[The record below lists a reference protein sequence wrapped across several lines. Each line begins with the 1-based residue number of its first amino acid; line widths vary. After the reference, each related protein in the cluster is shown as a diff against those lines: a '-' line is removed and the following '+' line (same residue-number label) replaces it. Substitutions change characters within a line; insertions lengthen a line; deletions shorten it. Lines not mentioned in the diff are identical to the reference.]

1 MNIVDRFVAWAN
13 PVQGLRRAH
22 ARHTLSHY
30 EGAKPSRQRKNR
42 TDNSSPNALVGSS
55 AAALRAH
62 ARYLER
68 NHDLSR
74 GALRV
79 LVNNVVGPTGIGIE
93 PQPRRADGT
102 IHAEYAAA
110 LREAYRDWQRKPEVT
125 GRYRWPLAQ
134 RLMAY
139 TWLRDGE
146 AFAQQLMGPV
156 PFLQHGTRVPYS
168 LELFEPDLVPL
179 DYDDAAK
186 GIRQGIQSNAWGQAT
201 GYLVYKGDPR
211 DFMVLRDQGALKT
224 IPAERMLHM
233 ATLDR
238 LHQQRGVSEFASVIS
253 RIEDLKDYEES
264 ERVAAKVAASLT
276 AFVKRNEVFEG
287 ATPKQLC
294 DSEGNPLPRDLRMQP
309 GMVIDTLQVGEEIGM
324 IDSNRPNPN
333 LVTWRSGQLRAFA
346 AGIGASYSSV
356 SRDYNGTY
364 SAQRQELVEQ
374 WVHYAVLA
382 DEFVGMFVQPV
393 WESFVQAAH
402 LSGVVPMPPDL
413 RPGSADDALF
423 VGQSMPWINPV
434 HEANAWETLVKA
446 GFASEVEVI
455 RRRGGNPRDVLEQ
468 VEAFRR
474 EAAQKALVFSS
485 NAANDFGVG
494 FGTVARPDAAS
505 ADDDTDGRKKGAG
518 EDGDDVETA
527 AK

>member
-1 MNIVDRFVAWAN
+1 MNIIDRLVAWRD
-13 PVQGLRRAH
+13 PVRGLQRAQ
-22 ARHTLSHY
+22 ARQALAHY
-30 EGAKPSRQRKNR
+30 EGAKPSRQRKRRN
-42 TDNSSPNALVGSS
+42 DNSSPNALVGGG

-79 LVNNVVGPTGIGIE
+79 LVNNVVGAGGIGIE
-93 PQPRRADGT
+93 PQPRRMDGT
-102 IHAEYAAA
+102 IHKEYADA

-125 GRYRWPLAQ
+125 KKYRWPMAQ

-146 AFAQQLMGPV
+146 AFAQELIGPV
-156 PFLQHGTRVPYS
+156 PYLNHGTRVPYS
-168 LELFEPDLVPL
+168 LELFEPDFVPL
-179 DYDDAAK
+179 DYDDVSK
-186 GIRQGIQSNAWGQAT
+186 GIRQGIQSNAWGEAT
-201 GYLVYKGDPR
+201 GYLVYRNDPR
-211 DFMVLRDQGALKT
+211 DSLVLRGAGDLKT
-224 IPAERMLHM
+224 IPAERVLHL

-238 LHQQRGVSEFASVIS
+238 LHQQRGVSEFASVVT
-253 RIEDLKDYEES
+253 RVEDLKDYEES

-276 AFVKRNEVFEG
+276 AYVKRNEPNG
-287 ATPKQLC
+287 YSATGPKVEQ
-294 DSEGNPLPRDLRMQP
+294 DEEGNPLPRDLRMQP
-309 GMVIDTLQVGEEIGM
+309 GMILDTLQVGEEIGL

-333 LVTWRSGQLRAFA
+333 LVVWRSGQLRAFA
-346 AGIGASYSSV
+346 AGIGASYSSI

-374 WVHYAVLA
+374 WVHYAVLT

-393 WESFVQAAH
+393 WESFVMAAH

-434 HEANAWETLVKA
+434 HEAAAWERLVQA

-468 VEAFRR
+468 VEAFRK
-474 EAAQKALVFSS
+474 EAAEKALIFTS
-485 NAANDFGVG
+485 NAEFKNGVAFG
-494 FGTVARPDAAS
+494 AA
-505 ADDDTDGRKKGAG
+505 AAPAKKSKDEEEEEEEA
-518 EDGDDVETA
+518 TA
-527 AK
+527 

>member
-1 MNIVDRFVAWAN
+1 MNIVDRLVAWAN

-22 ARHTLSHY
+22 ARHTLAHY
-30 EGAKPSRQRKNR
+30 EGAKPNRQRKNR
-42 TDNSSPNALVGSS
+42 TDNSSPNTLVGSS

-110 LREAYRDWQRKPEVT
+110 LREAWRDWQRKPEVT

-146 AFAQQLMGPV
+146 AFAQELVGPV
-156 PFLQHGTRVPYS
+156 PYLQHGTRVPYS

-179 DYDDAAK
+179 DYDDVSK

-224 IPAERMLHM
+224 IPAERVLHM

-238 LHQQRGVSEFASVIS
+238 LHQQRGVSEFASVIT
-253 RIEDLKDYEES
+253 RLEDLKDYEES
-264 ERVAAKVAASLT
+264 ERVAAKVAASMT
-276 AFVKRNEVFEG
+276 AFVKRNEPNGYEG
-287 ATPKQLC
+287 AGPTPQR
-294 DSEGNPLPRDLRMQP
+294 DADGNPLPRDLRMQP

-402 LSGVVPMPPDL
+402 LGGIVRMPADL
-413 RPGSADDALF
+413 REGSADDALF

-468 VEAFRR
+468 VESFRR
-474 EAAQKALVFSS
+474 EAAEKELVFSS
-485 NAANDFGVG
+485 NAATQGGVG
-494 FGTVARPDAAS
+494 FGTAAEAG
-505 ADDDTDGRKKGAG
+505 ADDDELPRRGGSAREEEESGGA
-518 EDGDDVETA
+518 
-527 AK
+527 

>member
-1 MNIVDRFVAWAN
+1 MNFIDRLVAWQD
-13 PVQGLRRAH
+13 PVRGLRRAQ
-22 ARHTLSHY
+22 ARLALAHY

-42 TDNSSPNALVGSS
+42 TDNSSPNALVGSG

-93 PQPRRADGT
+93 PQPRRMDGT
-102 IHAEYAAA
+102 IHTEYAAA
-110 LREAYRDWQRKPEVT
+110 LREAHRDWQRKPEVT
-125 GRYRWPLAQ
+125 KKYRWPMAQ

-146 AFAQQLMGPV
+146 AFAQELIGPV
-156 PFLQHGTRVPYS
+156 PYLKHGTRVPYS
-168 LELFEPDLVPL
+168 LELFEPDFVPL
-179 DYDDAAK
+179 DYDDLSK
-186 GIRQGIQSNAWGQAT
+186 GIRQGIQSNAWGEAT

-211 DFMVLRDQGALKT
+211 DAMVMRGAGDLKT
-224 IPAERMLHM
+224 VPAERMLHL

-238 LHQQRGVSEFASVIS
+238 LHQQRGVSEFASVVT
-253 RIEDLKDYEES
+253 RTEDLKDLEES
-264 ERVAAKVAASLT
+264 ERIAAKVAASLT
-276 AFVKRNEVFEG
+276 AYVKRSEPNGYEG
-287 ATPKQLC
+287 NGPAVEA
-294 DSEGNPLPRDLRMQP
+294 DAEGNPIPRDMRMQP
-309 GMVIDTLQVGEEIGM
+309 GMIIDSLQVGEEIGV

-333 LVTWRSGQLRAFA
+333 LVAWRAGQLRAYA
-346 AGIGASYSSV
+346 AGIGASYSSI

-382 DEFVGMFVQPV
+382 DEFVGMLVQPS
-393 WESFVQAAH
+393 WETFVMVSH
-402 LSGVVPMPPDL
+402 LSGVVPIPPDVK
-413 RPGSADDALF
+413 PGTEDDALY

-434 HEANAWETLVKA
+434 HEAAAWEKLVQA

-468 VEAFRR
+468 VDAFRR
-474 EAAQKALVFSS
+474 EAAEKALVFSS
-485 NAANDFGVG
+485 NAATQAGVG
-494 FGTVARPDAAS
+494 FGAAAAPAPRRKEEEEDEAVAA
-505 ADDDTDGRKKGAG
+505 
-518 EDGDDVETA
+518 
-527 AK
+527 